1 MEQLKNSLKNILQSN
16 SNYLSEAEL
25 TYFKR
30 SLNNHFRLPIFY
42 GLPKVHK
49 NPIALRP
56 VVSTTNSLLA
66 VFSTW
71 LDYKMK
77 ELLPFVKSCIKNSTS
92 VITNLKNL
100 NIPPNAWLFSADAV
114 SMYTYI
120 DTTCGIQAIQAF
132 LESNK
137 DIIPNSFPN
146 NLFLQVLEIIMNNNI
161 FSFADTFWL
170 QLSGTAIGTPA
181 ACAYATQ
188 HMGNTKIPSSYLPI
202 NINSYIINVI

>member
-49 NPIALRP
+49 NQIALRP